1 MYPTDAATD
10 AAIDAGK
17 IKTADLVDMYLKTS
31 GGSTLNLRAWSWP
44 GTASF
49 PGTLDLDG
57 STSNN
62 SYESMFGRMIIAKTI
77 RQAASL
83 GSEPLDIQFDAS
95 RSGDDEDFVGRFV
108 DAKWHQARIRVR
120 QVLLDWTTEALAS
133 APMWEWRGLL
143 DHREL
148 VEPPLDTPD
157 QPRVWNVSC
166 QGGLFRVR
174 GRRLSTRSDADQQR
188 RSPGDRFYSETAK
201 MVGRPLNWSKAP
213 GNIPGKA
220 TGSGSSATGGS
231 SGSSGGSTGIIAG
244 VGKYGSRV

>member
-1 MYPTDAATD
+1 MQVFSRNYFPILRILGVIFRGFLRLLPLTRER
-10 AAIDAGK
+10 
-17 IKTADLVDMYLKTS
+17 YLIEEVIVRLSRRAHRLTGFIRGWI
-31 GGSTLNLRAWSWP
+31 GGWRRHGFPRCPLRV
-44 GTASF
+44 G
-49 PGTLDLDG
+49 
-57 STSNN
+57 
-62 SYESMFGRMIIAKTI
+62 GRCRGAVIPI
-77 RQAASL
+77 
-83 GSEPLDIQFDAS
+83 PL
-95 RSGDDEDFVGRFV
+95 
-108 DAKWHQARIRVR
+108 
-120 QVLLDWTTEALAS
+120 LLDACQLYLHFLAKFTRRHTALQKGE
-133 APMWEWRGLL
+133 PFFEVIGFLGDTRGLL